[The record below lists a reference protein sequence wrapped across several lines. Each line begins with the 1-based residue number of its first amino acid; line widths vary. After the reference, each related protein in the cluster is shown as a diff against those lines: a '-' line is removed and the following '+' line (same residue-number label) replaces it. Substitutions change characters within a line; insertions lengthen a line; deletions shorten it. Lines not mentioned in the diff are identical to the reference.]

1 MPCTNQNELANVH
14 LLKPQYYSS
23 ITNEGTEERIKA
35 SKSNLH
41 KKPQTESGNGT
52 SGSAIH
58 QSEKTEKR
66 ERSTFAYH
74 HTN

>member
-14 LLKPQYYSS
+14 LLKPQYYS
-23 ITNEGTEERIKA
+23 EGTEERIKA

-58 QSEKTEKR
+58 QSEKR
-66 ERSTFAYH
+66 ESSTSAYP